1 MQFYTYQYLVEN
13 QAKFPYL
20 RVVIITVLALSVL
33 GLSVRYLRNKGE
45 IKYKDLAVIAGTM
58 LILFLALQFND
69 YTNFK
74 TSVQQSGQ
82 QVELVKKIAHS
93 LKVKPERLSVNQAQT
108 GNGDLLIKSPKGYYR
123 VLFSSDNSGYMLEKV
138 ELTAGKIEVKGD

>member
-1 MQFYTYQYLVEN
+1 RNQGRTMQFYTYQYLVEN

-82 QVELVKKIAHS
+82 QGELVKKIAHS
-93 LKVKPERLSVNQAQT
+93 LKV
-108 GNGDLLIKSPKGYYR
+108 
-123 VLFSSDNSGYMLEKV
+123 
-138 ELTAGKIEVKGD
+138 